1 MPLGVI
7 KALKAMKSLIDLIK
21 KYKSLVFVQV
31 QNYLTRT
38 IVLVIS
44 AEEWF
49 IKIQENRKLA
59 S

>member
-7 KALKAMKSLIDLIK
+7 KALKATKSFIDLIK

-31 QNYLTRT
+31 QNYLTRD

-44 AEEWF
+44 AEEWL
-49 IKIQENRKLA
+49 IKI
-59 S
+59 

>member
-7 KALKAMKSLIDLIK
+7 KAIKEMKSFIDLIK
-21 KYKSLVFVQV
+21 KFKSLVFVQV
-31 QNYLTRT
+31 QNYLTRA

-49 IKIQENRKLA
+49 IKI
-59 S
+59 

>member
-31 QNYLTRT
+31 QNYLTRA

>member
-59 S
+59 

>member
-49 IKIQENRKLA
+49 IKIQENRKIA